1 MGLEILIFIF
11 VCNAGCGIETSDYQW
26 ASLDPKIVSV
36 NAFGTVYAK
45 GEGKTVV
52 QAIALTNPMNSDKVI
67 DLY

>member
-45 GEGKTVV
+45 GEGKTFS
-52 QAIALTNPMNSDKVI
+52 LTNVM
-67 DLY
+67 